1 MCNEVIGLLSG
12 RKFIIDVI
20 TFCCAMEPMD
30 GVCISGEFGAI
41 KGPFVVP
48 VCMCFPALFISLLN
62 TNKVSV
68 FVASLEDYLLLCWAA
83 QKQTFQLSA
92 TTFTYIS
99 ARSNGFFY
107 YYYFTRCFNDNKAIS
122 MAVKRLLK
130 YEKTK
135 NKYNYN
141 SQFISILVIITNFRD
156 KKTSIDNI

>member
-48 VCMCFPALFISLLN
+48 VCICFPALFISLLK

-68 FVASLEDYLLLCWAA
+68 FVASLEDYLLLC
-83 QKQTFQLSA
+83 
-92 TTFTYIS
+92 
-99 ARSNGFFY
+99 
-107 YYYFTRCFNDNKAIS
+107 
-122 MAVKRLLK
+122 
-130 YEKTK
+130 
-135 NKYNYN
+135 
-141 SQFISILVIITNFRD
+141 
-156 KKTSIDNI
+156 